1 MLFARRAF
9 AKKERERKRV
19 SLSCFKQTRREREN
33 KERNKKCIIPRETRE
48 FKEGFVLFTRG
59 LYSSPFRQKRE
70 KKLSFLSLFGRFD
83 RYLSLSSPSG
93 CFNIPSSYARE
104 NRKPALPKIK
114 NARECG
120 FDTWKTS
127 SLARKLH
134 SRTPRSV
141 RVSLFYSQKQNQT
154 HANSA
159 PSWKVVTRVDFLSL
173 RKRKKWKREI
183 KIVARNPPS
192 KTNARRVKA
201 HKRHTSPLARP
212 VSPWTRD
219 RRVPFWLYMMR
230 LYVYFVKARD
240 VILVYMSWNRAKV
253 QLKSLR
259 KKKTKKQICVF
270 KAKWRKKKFKITR
283 HFLLVCF

>member
-1 MLFARRAF
+1 MLKYFQRKRERERER
-9 AKKERERKRV
+9 ERERKCV

-104 NRKPALPKIK
+104 NTKPALPKK
-114 NARECG
+114 KRARMRFRHMENE
-120 FDTWKTS
+120 FS
-127 SLARKLH
+127 RAKLH

-159 PSWKVVTRVDFLSL
+159 SS
-173 RKRKKWKREI
+173 
-183 KIVARNPPS
+183 
-192 KTNARRVKA
+192 
-201 HKRHTSPLARP
+201 
-212 VSPWTRD
+212 
-219 RRVPFWLYMMR
+219 
-230 LYVYFVKARD
+230 
-240 VILVYMSWNRAKV
+240 
-253 QLKSLR
+253 
-259 KKKTKKQICVF
+259 
-270 KAKWRKKKFKITR
+270 
-283 HFLLVCF
+283 